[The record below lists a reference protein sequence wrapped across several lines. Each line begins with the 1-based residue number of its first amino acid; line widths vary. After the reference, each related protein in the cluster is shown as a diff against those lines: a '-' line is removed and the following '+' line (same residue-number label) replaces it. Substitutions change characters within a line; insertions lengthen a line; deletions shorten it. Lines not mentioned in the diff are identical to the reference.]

1 MNTFYFFVLGYSKSN
16 GIGLQMSW
24 SQWVLVKKKKT
35 FHSEFLKL
43 NKFLS
48 DFSF

>member
-24 SQWVLVKKKKT
+24 SQWVLVKKKKKNIP
-35 FHSEFLKL
+35 FRILKV
-43 NKFLS
+43 KQIPF
-48 DFSF
+48 